1 MLSAEPRRVWI
12 EVVAMWAIAIG
23 VILVFKLFDFVPFI
37 KENLWG
43 IAGLV
48 FLFLPLEW
56 LYRRGENQADYGI
69 TRRGLGK
76 GLLLAAILAAVA
88 FPAYM
93 PAYKWWFSRTQDFN
107 LHLPS
112 DFWKECI
119 GFVFLV
125 ALPEEAF
132 YRGYLQT
139 RLDKIFTKKVN
150 ILGARVG
157 WSVVVAAAFFAAG
170 HLVDPRLDKLG
181 TFFPGLVFGWM
192 RARTG
197 SIGGA
202 VAFHAMC
209 DIWAEMLRYGYF

>member
-1 MLSAEPRRVWI
+1 MLSAEPKRVWI
-12 EVVAMWAIAIG
+12 EVVAIWAIAIG
-23 VILVFKLFDFVPFI
+23 VILAFKLLDFVPLI

-56 LYRRGENQADYGI
+56 LYRRGENPADFGI
-69 TRRGLGK
+69 SRRGLWK
-76 GLLLAAILAAVA
+76 GLLLAAILVA
-88 FPAYM
+88 LTFPAYI
-93 PAYKWWFSRTQDFN
+93 PAYKWWFSRTQGFH

-112 DFWKECI
+112 DFWKECV
-119 GFVFLV
+119 GFIFLV

-139 RLDKIFTKKVN
+139 RLDKIFRKKVK
-150 ILGARVG
+150 ILGAEVG
-157 WSVVVAAAFFAAG
+157 WSVVVAAAFFALG

-181 TFFPGLVFGWM
+181 TFFPGLLFGWM

-197 SIGGA
+197 SICGA
-202 VAFHAMC
+202 VAFHALC
-209 DIWAEMLRYGYF
+209 DIWAEVLRYGYF

>member
-1 MLSAEPRRVWI
+1 LLSAEPKRVWI
-12 EVVAMWAIAIG
+12 EVVAIWAIAIG
-23 VILVFKLFDFVPFI
+23 VILAFKLLDFVPFI

-56 LYRRGENQADYGI
+56 LYRRGENPADFGI
-69 TRRGLGK
+69 SRRGLGK
-76 GLLLAAILAAVA
+76 GLLLAGILVA
-88 FPAYM
+88 LTFPAYM
-93 PAYKWWFSRTQDFN
+93 PAYKWWFSRTQDFR
-107 LHLPS
+107 LHLPA
-112 DFWKECI
+112 DFWKECV
-119 GFVFLV
+119 GFIFLV

-139 RLDKIFTKKVN
+139 RLDKVFKKKVK
-150 ILGARVG
+150 ILGAEVG
-157 WSVVVAAAFFAAG
+157 WSVVVAAAFFAVG

-197 SIGGA
+197 SIAGA
-202 VAFHAMC
+202 VAFHALC
-209 DIWAEMLRYGYF
+209 DIWAEVLRYGYF